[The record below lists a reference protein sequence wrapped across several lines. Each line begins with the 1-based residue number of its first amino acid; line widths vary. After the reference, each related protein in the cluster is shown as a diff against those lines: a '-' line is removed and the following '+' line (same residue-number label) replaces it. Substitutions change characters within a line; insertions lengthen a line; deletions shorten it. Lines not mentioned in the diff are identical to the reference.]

1 MNSPD
6 PRKALEALA
15 SEHGLPILRYLRD
28 HPWALASQVS
38 EALGIHTTTASR
50 HLVAF
55 HEAGFL
61 ERRDHPAKRPTF
73 AYRLKSPVV
82 RLELDLGES
91 VESNDAV
98 ALASALIGGL
108 LESLERIG
116 GARLAAS
123 FVAGAFGGGDWRSGL
138 ANRLTSATD
147 SRAAVLSLIED
158 ARRTLTDLVGAAT
171 ATRLLRMATE
181 RAAEGRGDI
190 VEAMG
195 LPEATP

>member
-1 MNSPD
+1 MNPPD

-15 SEHGLPILRYLRD
+15 SEHGLPILRYLRE
-28 HPWALASQVS
+28 HPWTHASQVS

-50 HLVAF
+50 LLIAF

-61 ERRDHPAKRPTF
+61 ERRDHPARRPTF
-73 AYRLKSPVV
+73 AYRLKSPIV
-82 RLELDLGES
+82 RLELDLGET

-108 LESLERIG
+108 LESLDRIG
-116 GARLAAS
+116 GARLTAS
-123 FVAGAFGGGDWRSGL
+123 FVTGVFGAGDWRAGL
-138 ANRLTSATD
+138 GERLSSASD
-147 SRAAVLSLIED
+147 ARAAVLSLIED
-158 ARRTLTDLVGAAT
+158 ARRTLSDLVGPAT

-190 VEAMG
+190 VEAIG